1 MVLWIRIMDIR
12 TIRKR
17 AVQPTYFLAVTVFL
31 IPPASANQT
40 TLDCD
45 KAVANYR
52 AITEFDKRAVREGH
66 RICGTPALI
75 AREQMRVACTKRK
88 NISRDD

>member
-1 MVLWIRIMDIR
+1 MDIR

-17 AVQPTYFLAVTVFL
+17 AVQPTYFLAVTVIL
-31 IPPASANQT
+31 ILPASANQT

-52 AITEFDKRAVREGH
+52 AITEFDEQAIKAGH

-75 AREQMRVACTKRK
+75 AREQVRVACLKVR
-88 NISRDD
+88 

>member
-1 MVLWIRIMDIR
+1 MDVR
-12 TIRKR
+12 TIRNR
-17 AVQPTYFLAVTVFL
+17 ATQPTYFLAVAMFL
-31 IPPASANQT
+31 ILPASANQT

-75 AREQMRVACTKRK
+75 SREQVR
-88 NISRDD
+88 ISCLKASLSVGKE